1 MLNLLVEYRREI
13 YVISIIALV
22 IFLYAYFY
30 YMYKA
35 QKSGKRDY
43 EKYSRL
49 ALDDDI
55 SDVLIE
61 SIDEDKKGV

>member
-1 MLNLLVEYRREI
+1 MLDLLINYRREA
-13 YVISIIALV
+13 YVISTVALV

-43 EKYSRL
+43 ERYSRL
-49 ALDDDI
+49 ALDDSI
-55 SDVLIE
+55 SDAVIE
-61 SIDEDKKGV
+61 SVDKDKKGA